1 MSKMIRLDVTPWT
14 TRVRNY
20 LDLVRMKTI
29 DELKKAEK
37 EIWGWIASRWTSCCI
52 DTTERGSLMRKSK
65 KYDWIYSKTSL
76 LCDSNRQRIY
86 GGDF

>member
-14 TRVRNY
+14 TRARNY
-20 LDLVRMKTI
+20 LEFVRMKTI

-37 EIWGWIASRWTSCCI
+37 EIWGWIASRLTSCCI
-52 DTTERGSLMRKSK
+52 DTTERDSLMRMSK
-65 KYDWIYSKTSL
+65 KYDWIYSIL
-76 LCDSNRQRIY
+76 LCDSDRQRIY